1 MVCLLT
7 TPKAAKKIEF
17 RAVFEFFS
25 MQRYFSETIVTLE
38 GIENK
43 DRIEVL
49 SGTQLERSSQETVDQ
64 VSGQTVIGLTNTIAS
79 RQRGHSR

>member
-25 MQRYFSETIVTLE
+25 MHRYFSETIVTLE

-64 VSGQTVIGLTNTIAS
+64 VSGRHRFGELGMRRLGWSYVD
-79 RQRGHSR
+79 